1 MNVDERMIARD
12 KVCQMTATVRQI
24 PIPVQFRIDIPIAV
38 LGISRDE
45 FARRFGIEF
54 SEFFE
59 DGVGIVHGAGLETP
73 EGTQFCVTTAGG
85 RSSPDSL
92 YLVMEGATHRPYSA
106 LNEILRSLDLQG
118 ADRVTINHSAVKWA
132 RELMQKDGIVPGR

>member
-1 MNVDERMIARD
+1 V
-12 KVCQMTATVRQI
+12 TATARQI
-24 PIPVQFRIDIPIAV
+24 PIPVQFRIDNPVAV

-59 DGVGIVHGAGLETP
+59 DGIGIVHGAGLETP

-85 RSSPDSL
+85 RSSPDLL

-106 LNEILRSLDLQG
+106 LSEILGSLGLQE
-118 ADRVTINHSAVKWA
+118 ADRVNINHAAVKWA
-132 RELMQKDGIVPGR
+132 REFMQKHGIDPGT